1 MNATRTAAAARVG
14 FIALIAGAT
23 GIGFAPILVR
33 MSEVGPSATAFFRLL
48 IALPLLWCWMHLDRR
63 NSAASPR
70 QPATRRDFLLLATAG
85 LFFTGD
91 LSIWHWSLQ
100 FTTVTNSTLLT
111 NVAPIF
117 VTIGARFMFAER
129 ITTSF
134 VLGMALALVG
144 AGMLVGTS
152 YRLSTEHLWGDFLSI
167 VAALFYAGYLLTL
180 KQLRQNF
187 TTPTIMAWS
196 GLVSCAGFGIVAWL
210 SRETMWPPSTKAWW
224 VVAGLALVCHLGGQ
238 TLIAYGFGHLP
249 ASFSSVSLLW
259 QPVVAALAA
268 WAFLGER
275 LGWLQTLG
283 AVIVLAGIALASG
296 AVKRPAQR
304 NLRTD

>member
-1 MNATRTAAAARVG
+1 MNAGRAARLG

-48 IALPLLWCWMHLDRR
+48 IALPLLWFWMHLDQR
-63 NSAASPR
+63 SVVSPKR
-70 QPATRRDFLLLATAG
+70 PTTRREFFLLATAG

-100 FTTVTNSTLLT
+100 YTTVTNSTLLT

-117 VTIGARFMFAER
+117 VTIGARFLFGER
-129 ITTSF
+129 ITMSF
-134 VLGMALALVG
+134 IVGMSLALAG
-144 AGMLVGTS
+144 AAMLIGTS
-152 YRLSTEHLWGDFLSI
+152 YRLSSEHLWGDFLSI

-180 KQLRQNF
+180 KQLRGTF
-187 TTPTIMAWS
+187 GTSTIMAWS

-210 SRETMWPPSTKAWW
+210 SRETMWPPSAKAWW
-224 VVAGLALVCHLGGQ
+224 VVTGLALISHLGGQ

-259 QPVVAALAA
+259 QPVVAAAAA
-268 WAFLGER
+268 WIFLGEHLR
-275 LGWLQTLG
+275 WMQGIG
-283 AVIVLAGIALASG
+283 AVIVLAGIALAGGALKWSRRTVSG
-296 AVKRPAQR
+296 SSRE
-304 NLRTD
+304 N